1 MPKRITGIV
10 EKRRRKKAQSV
21 ADGPLNPITDTDFAR
36 RVELLDS
43 FEKAGL
49 GWFWATDA
57 QGRLI
62 YLSESAIARMG
73 SIRDDVLG
81 KPLCDLFLP
90 ETEEAAGKSERP
102 LRFLLGAHNSISQLC
117 VKVTAGKADYWWE
130 IAGKPQFD
138 KYGVFTGY
146 RGSAKDVTSSLES
159 RRDAERLAQFDS
171 LTGLANRHRM
181 ARVLAQTLAHHR
193 NSKRS
198 CALLMLDLD
207 RFKHVNDSLGHPA
220 GDDLLKQVA
229 ARLSRIVSD
238 KGVITRLDGD
248 EFQIM
253 LPDLDDR
260 GVLGDLGQR
269 VIQMISQPYAI
280 NGSRAIIGT
289 SVGIAV
295 APYDGVEV
303 EDLVNAA
310 DLALYAAKGSGRGRY
325 RFFTSDLKDKS
336 RRRAQVEADLGDA
349 LANEELEMHFQPIV
363 DTQTHEVKCLEAL
376 IRWQHPERGWIPP
389 AEFIPIAEEVGMI
402 KKIGAWALRKTCE
415 DAASWPVELRVAVN
429 VSAVQFE
436 DDNFP
441 TIVQQ
446 AIEYSGINPARV
458 ELEITESIFV
468 GDYGRSKT
476 IFARLRKLGV
486 RLSLDDFGTGYSSLS
501 YLRDAPFDKIKI
513 DQSFV
518 RGCTVAGNNNK
529 AIISSIVSLAGALD
543 METVAEGVETKD
555 ELALVK
561 ELGADS
567 LQGLIFSPAIPNE
580 TLLERLDSGRL
591 VYDPN
596 GPPRYRAERHREF
609 RRVGLIHGDHRYNVV
624 LRNLSKTGAMV
635 EGLLNVP
642 IGTDVVLDLGGG
654 QLAVAAV
661 SRSDGASQGLKFEAQ
676 LIDDGDGGLCT
687 RHRVSPYQIE
697 AAGRPLAALS
707 EDAYAILHSSGG
719 AAGKP
724 RQFIEIDPSSVQSRV
739 A

>member
-1 MPKRITGIV
+1 MTGIL
-10 EKRRRKKAQSV
+10 EERRRKKAQKS
-21 ADGPLNPITDTDFAR
+21 ADGPLNPIAETDFVR

-43 FEKAGL
+43 FERAGL
-49 GWFWATDA
+49 GWFWASDA
-57 QGRLI
+57 LGRLI
-62 YLSESAIARMG
+62 YLSETAIARLG
-73 SIRDDVLG
+73 IERDKVLG
-81 KPLCDLFLP
+81 KPVGDLFRTRADEGTGEP
-90 ETEEAAGKSERP
+90 ERP
-102 LRFLLGAHNSISQLC
+102 LRFLLGARNSISQLC
-117 VKVTAGKADYWWE
+117 VKVSSGKSEYWWE

-138 KYGVFTGY
+138 KFGVFTGY
-146 RGSAKDVTSSLES
+146 RGSAKDVTATLEDQ
-159 RRDAERLAQFDS
+159 RDAERLSQFDA

-181 ARVLAQTLAHHR
+181 ARTLTKTLTHYR

-207 RFKHVNDSLGHPA
+207 RFKQVNDTLGHPA

-229 ARLSRIVSD
+229 ARLQRIIGD
-238 KGVITRLDGD
+238 QGEIARLGGD

-253 LPDLDDR
+253 LPDFDDR

-269 VIQMISQPYAI
+269 MIQIVSQPYSL
-280 NGSRAIIGT
+280 NGSRATIG
-289 SVGIAV
+289 SSLGIAI
-295 APYDGVEV
+295 APYDGIEA

-310 DLALYAAKGSGRGRY
+310 DLALYAAKGSGRGKY
-325 RFFTSDLKDKS
+325 RFFSSDLKDKS
-336 RRRAQVEADLGDA
+336 RRRAQVESDLGDA

-363 DTQTHEVKCLEAL
+363 DAETHKVKCLEAL
-376 IRWQHPERGWIPP
+376 IRWRHPEKGWIPP
-389 AEFIPIAEEVGMI
+389 GEFIPIAEEVGMI

-415 DAASWPVELRVAVN
+415 DAATWPVELRVAVN

-436 DDNFP
+436 DDSFP
-441 TIVQQ
+441 NIVQQ

-468 GDYGRSKT
+468 GDYGRSKA

-486 RLSLDDFGTGYSSLS
+486 RLALDDFGTGYSSLS

-518 RGCTVAGNNNK
+518 RGCTEPGNNNK
-529 AIISSIVSLAGALD
+529 AIISSIVSLAGALQ
-543 METVAEGVETKD
+543 METVAEGVETRD

-561 ELGADS
+561 ELGAGS
-567 LQGLIFSPAIPNE
+567 LQGLIFSPAVPNDE
-580 TLLERLDSGRL
+580 LLERLDAGKL
-591 VYDPN
+591 VYDPS
-596 GPPRYRAERHREF
+596 GPPRYRAERRKEF
-609 RRVGLIHGDHRYNVV
+609 RRVGLIHGDHRYNVT
-624 LRNLSKTGAMV
+624 LRNLSKTGAMI

-642 IGTDVVLDLGGG
+642 VGTDVVLDLGGG

-661 SRSDGASQGLKFEAQ
+661 RRSEGASQGLRFETR

-697 AAGRPLAALS
+697 AAGRPLTALG
-707 EDAYAILHSSGG
+707 EDAFAVLHASGG
-719 AAGKP
+719 APAKA
-724 RQFIEIDPSSVQSRV
+724 RQFIEIDMNSVQSRV